1 MNMWMLCILFFT
13 SIDQNTFTKLLY
25 STKERT
31 NFKVLPLPLNPPK
44 DENHTPRVNKKVR
57 IIARTY
63 PFFSPEISPGWSG
76 GWFSD
81 LVPAMQDSNY
91 GSRLRQLLSDGE
103 ELYLRI
109 IGSRQIDW

>member
-1 MNMWMLCILFFT
+1 MLDI
-13 SIDQNTFTKLLY
+13 
-25 STKERT
+25 
-31 NFKVLPLPLNPPK
+31 
-44 DENHTPRVNKKVR
+44 
-57 IIARTY
+57 Y